1 MEQQGRLT
9 VLLDAKVRQ
18 QLDTLCV
25 QRKTNASTVVRSLV
39 ETFVAGGLRDV
50 LGTGAGPA
58 PSRQPSARLTIL
70 IGPGLKE
77 AFERAC
83 AAEDLTVSQVVRRL
97 IRAWMQPA

>member
-18 QLDTLCV
+18 ELDTLCA

-39 ETFVAGGLRDV
+39 ESFVGGGLREV
-50 LGTGAGPA
+50 LGTGAGVA
-58 PSRQPSARLTIL
+58 PSAQPSARLTIL
-70 IGPGLKE
+70 IGTDLKE

-97 IRAWMQPA
+97 IRAWMRPG